1 MKFKELIHLPTATEL
16 GEFGKTEFRNG
27 VADIRR
33 ALIEEGW
40 FGQSATSLGWE
51 LPDDKRAERHA
62 DNPLLDRNHGPDVHG
77 NRSRDDRAQE
87 LDFDR

>member
-40 FGQSATSLGWE
+40 FGQSATTLGWD
-51 LPDDKRAERHA
+51 LPDDKRSERQAE
-62 DNPLLDRNHGPDVHG
+62 NPLLSRSEGSDLHWT
-77 NRSRDDRAQE
+77 RSRDDRAQE